1 MLAGTADGMSETVPA
16 GAAPDVAVPH
26 TRVSRWLIAIIVFGI
41 GLRVVAAI
49 YSQGFYHPDEHQ
61 QYLEVAQGLVYGC
74 HVRFWEEVRGT
85 RCYIYPG
92 MLAGLLC
99 LLDEVGVRDPVQQ
112 ATAIRILLSLSIFGS
127 LLLFA
132 RRWLRQGHRIA
143 AYFLIAVIALS
154 PDVIFISLRTLS
166 ETAIIIPLLLALYIF
181 HRRPLVAGLL
191 CGLMF
196 GIRFQSAL
204 FTAALGIVALYDD
217 VGRTLLSGN
226 LMHRTFL
233 SDNSNP
239 TGRIRLSRLLSLR
252 MALGLTIA
260 ILGVGLVDKLTLG
273 DWFHSPLA
281 CFRANI
287 EEGIAA
293 KYGVYPFARY
303 FTWARGNLLHI
314 SPFVLPLLL
323 LGAFREPSL
332 AFIAFLGVL
341 GHSFIAHKEYRFIW
355 PVLPLAFLMI
365 ALGFEMAYTWL
376 GRGWHR
382 QYLVTLGVLSLVI
395 GAAWRSWEIQ
405 WNPDPARCSS
415 LALAKLGR
423 WPGVTGVALYG
434 IGESGSGNY
443 FYLRRNV
450 PLLTEPNRRN
460 EDRRTLSICKANLR
474 QHEDTVNYL
483 VTSPWNVILFA
494 EWHPEKIEITHGI
507 GIYKLHPRGHDLARA
522 TAY

>member
-1 MLAGTADGMSETVPA
+1 MVAGTADGMSEAVSA
-16 GAAPDVAVPH
+16 GAAEAAVSNSC
-26 TRVSRWLIAIIVFGI
+26 VSRWLIGIIFFGI

-61 QYLEVAQGLVYGC
+61 QYLEVAQGFVYGC
-74 HVRFWEEVRGT
+74 HLRFWEEVRGT

-92 MLAGLLC
+92 MLAGVLC
-99 LLDEVGVRDPVQQ
+99 LLDDVGVRDPVLQ
-112 ATAIRILLSLSIFGS
+112 ANTIRLLLSLSIFGC

-132 RRWLRQGHRIA
+132 RRWLREGHRIA
-143 AYFLIAVIALS
+143 AYFLVTAVALS
-154 PDVIFISLRTLS
+154 PDLIFISLRTLS
-166 ETAIIIPLLLALYIF
+166 ETVIIIPLLLAFYILR
-181 HRRPLVAGLL
+181 RRPLIAGLL

-204 FTAALGIVALYDD
+204 FTAALGIIALYED
-217 VGRTLLSGN
+217 VGRTRLSGN
-226 LMHRTFL
+226 WNL
-233 SDNSNP
+233 

-252 MALGLTIA
+252 MAVGLTIA

-293 KYGVYPFARY
+293 KYGIYPFARY

-314 SPFVLPLLL
+314 SPFVFPLLL
-323 LGAFREPSL
+323 LGAFREPRL

-355 PVLPLAFLMI
+355 PVLPLFFLMI

-382 QYLVTLGVLSLVI
+382 QYVVTIGVLSLLV
-395 GAAWRSWEIQ
+395 GVAWRSWEIQ
-405 WNPDPARCSS
+405 WNPDPSRSSS
-415 LALAKLGR
+415 LALAKLGH

-443 FYLRRNV
+443 FYLRRNI
-450 PLLTEPNRRN
+450 PLLTEPNRKN

-483 VTSPWNVILFA
+483 VTPPWNVILFA

-507 GIYKLHPRGHDLARA
+507 GIYKLHPSGHDLAR
-522 TAY
+522 TAAY